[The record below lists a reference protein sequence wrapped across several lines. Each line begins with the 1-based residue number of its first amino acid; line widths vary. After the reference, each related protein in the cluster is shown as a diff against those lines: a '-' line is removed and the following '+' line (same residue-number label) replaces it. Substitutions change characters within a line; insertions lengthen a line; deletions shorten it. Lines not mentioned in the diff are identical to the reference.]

1 MRAVSYF
8 THHRPLKHGR
18 FRMPGKAWLSRVLWS
33 ESVELPAVRRV
44 SLFHPDLP
52 AAFDGLRI
60 VQVADLHA
68 GAFMPPGRI
77 ARVRSLV
84 QGMEPDLVVFTGDQL
99 DRRDVDADHFVQ
111 GLAGLDAPLGVFG
124 VLGNHDH
131 LAGPELALQA
141 MEAVGIIP
149 LVNRGAI
156 LQRGNARLDLVGVDD
171 IDPSRGWGADFR
183 VLDGLPGFRLL
194 LCHQPR
200 GWRAA
205 RASGAHITLS
215 GHTHG
220 GQITVPTRGLN
231 VASLSTRYVAG
242 PYAKQSSILY
252 VSRGVGVG
260 TVPIRLGALPEVDLI
275 TLWRGS
281 IGSLRDRR

>member
-1 MRAVSYF
+1 MRTVSYF
-8 THHRPLKHGR
+8 THHRPLKQGR
-18 FRMPGKAWLSRVLWS
+18 FRVPGKAWLSRVLWS

-52 AAFDGLRI
+52 PAFDGFRI

-84 QGMEPDLVVFTGDQL
+84 QGMEPDLIVFTGDQL

-149 LVNRGAI
+149 LVNAGAV
-156 LQRGNARLDLVGVDD
+156 LQRGLSRLELVGVDD
-171 IDPSRGWGADFR
+171 MEASPGWGADFR
-183 VLDGLPGFRLL
+183 ILKSLAGFRLL
-194 LCHQPR
+194 LCHQPS

-205 RASGAHITLS
+205 RAAGAHITLS

-220 GQITVPTRGLN
+220 GQITFPSRGLN
-231 VASLSTRYVAG
+231 VARLSTRYVAG
-242 PYAKQSSILY
+242 PYTRQGRLLY

-260 TVPIRLGALPEVDLI
+260 AVPIRFGALPEVDLI
-275 TLWRGS
+275 TLWQ
-281 IGSLRDRR
+281 GSLGALKDRR